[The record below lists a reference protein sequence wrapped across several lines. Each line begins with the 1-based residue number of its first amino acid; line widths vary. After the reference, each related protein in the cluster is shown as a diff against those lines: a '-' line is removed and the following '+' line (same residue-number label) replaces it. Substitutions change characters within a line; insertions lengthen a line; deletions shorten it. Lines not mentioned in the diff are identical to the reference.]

1 MTAIRTHRAK
11 LSQVQIDFAEGGAPG
26 AGSTGSAWRISAN
39 RHSCRGKKAYAIAAI
54 VSVGQQ
60 EQEGNPLATAP

>member
-11 LSQVQIDFAEGGAPG
+11 LSQVQINFAEGGAPG

-39 RHSCRGKKAYAIAAI
+39 RYSRRGKKAYAFAAT
-54 VSVGQQ
+54 VSVGKPKQ
-60 EQEGNPLATAP
+60 GANPLATAP